1 MGSTNQRNDLTVV
14 VIDDNKDHLALMTQV
29 IEAVISSDQMKARAI
44 SYDNPAEALVNLG
57 DVPNQ
62 VILIDYQLNESTGVE
77 WISDFVNAGVG
88 PVILVTSSG
97 DEKIATE
104 AFRAGASDYI
114 LKGEIFRN
122 SSLLER
128 SIKESLR
135 KYRLEILNHELAKQL
150 KIANKDLNSKNRK
163 LTDLTESAHKFVEDV
178 AHEFR
183 TPLAVIKEFASIIAD
198 GLGGEVTP
206 KQTEF
211 LNHITGSAGDL
222 AGLIDDFLNSSRLR
236 SNSIRVDRR
245 GCEVGRVI
253 EVVEPMLRSRAD
265 SKSIKLT
272 IEVDDDLPEV
282 FVDADKMQRS
292 LINLVVNAIKFS
304 SPDTEVRVLASLDDE
319 HSVRMSV
326 QDFGSGLAAD
336 SVQELFMRFNQGD
349 ADERRLA
356 SGFGLG
362 LNIVKEMVA
371 INLGSVDIESELGV
385 GSTFSFT
392 VPVVSPISILH
403 EFLKNGTKDVEDSR
417 VVVMS
422 VQRVHR
428 EVASEELV
436 QDLKKISYPMDMVLE
451 SNEIGQV
458 YLVGCTED
466 IEAWK
471 SRVVQMDQT
480 VQKQSESPRSALILT
495 VCGSWEASRAEP
507 FVLGLL
513 EGSMKGGAINVPIST
528 DS

>member
-1 MGSTNQRNDLTVV
+1 MGSAQQRKDLTVV
-14 VIDDNKDHLALMTQV
+14 VIDDNRDHLSLMTQI
-29 IEAVISSDQMKARAI
+29 IESSVSSDQMKARVVA
-44 SYDNPAEALVNLG
+44 YDNPAEALVNIG
-57 DVPNQ
+57 DASNQ
-62 VILIDYQLNESTGVE
+62 VILIDYQLNEGTGIE
-77 WISDFVNAGVG
+77 WLSDFVNAGAG

-104 AFRAGASDYI
+104 AFRAGAADYV
-114 LKGEIFRN
+114 LKGEVFRN
-122 SSLLER
+122 ASLLER
-128 SIKESLR
+128 SIRESLR
-135 KYRLEILNHELAKQL
+135 KYRLESLNHDLAKQL
-150 KIANKDLNSKNRK
+150 KAANKDLNSKNRK
-163 LTDLTESAHKFVEDV
+163 LTELTESAHKFVEDV

-206 KQTEF
+206 KQSEF

-245 GCEVGRVI
+245 GCEVSRVI
-253 EVVEPMLRSRAD
+253 EAIEPMLRSRAS

-272 IEVDDDLPEV
+272 LEIDDDLPEV

-304 SPDTEVRVLASLDDE
+304 NPDTEVRVLASVNDE
-319 HSVRMSV
+319 HSVRLSV
-326 QDFGSGLAAD
+326 QDFGSGLAED

-392 VPVVSPISILH
+392 VPMMNPVSILT
-403 EFLKNGTKDVEDSR
+403 EYLKNAIKDVDGSE

-422 VQRVHR
+422 AQRAHR
-428 EVASEELV
+428 EVGSDELV
-436 QDLKKISYPMDMVLE
+436 QDLKKTSYPMDMVLE
-451 SNEIGQV
+451 SNEVGQV
-458 YLVGCTED
+458 YVVGCTED
-466 IEAWK
+466 LEGWKKRVLEA
-471 SRVVQMDQT
+471 DQAL
-480 VQKQSESPRSALILT
+480 QKQSSSPRSALILT
-495 VCGSWEASRAEP
+495 VYGSWEASRAESY
-507 FVLGLL
+507 VLGLL
-513 EGSMKGGAINVPIST
+513 EGSMKGGTINVPIST

>member
-1 MGSTNQRNDLTVV
+1 MGSAHQRQDLTVV

-29 IEAVISSDQMKARAI
+29 IEGVISSDHMKARAI
-44 SYDNPAEALVNLG
+44 PYDNPAEALVNIG
-57 DVPNQ
+57 DAPNQ

-77 WISDFVNAGVG
+77 WLSDFVNAGVG

-97 DEKIATE
+97 DEKIAAE
-104 AFRAGASDYI
+104 AFRAGASDYV
-114 LKGEIFRN
+114 LKGDVFRN
-122 SSLLER
+122 ASLLER

-135 KYRLEILNHELAKQL
+135 KFRLESLNHELAKQL
-150 KIANKDLNSKNRK
+150 KVANKDLNSKNRK
-163 LTDLTESAHKFVEDV
+163 LTELTETAHKFVEDV

-198 GLGGEVTP
+198 GLGGEVTE
-206 KQTEF
+206 KQAEF

-222 AGLIDDFLNSSRLR
+222 AGLIEDFLNSSRLR
-236 SNSIRVDRR
+236 SKSIRVDRR

-253 EVVEPMLRSRAD
+253 EAVEPMLQSRAA
-265 SKSIKLT
+265 SRSIHLT
-272 IEVDDDLPEV
+272 IEIDEDLPEV

-304 SPDTEVRVLASLDDE
+304 NPDSDVRVLASLDDE
-319 HSVRMSV
+319 HSVRVSV
-326 QDFGSGLAAD
+326 QDFGSGLAPE

-356 SGFGLG
+356 TGFGLG

-392 VPVVSPISILH
+392 VPVMNSISILH
-403 EFLKNGTKDVEDSR
+403 KFLKTGTKNSEDSI
-417 VVVMS
+417 VAVMS

-428 EVASEELV
+428 EVASDELI
-436 QDLKKISYPMDMVLE
+436 QDLKKTCYPMDMVLE
-451 SNEIGQV
+451 SNEPGQV
-458 YLVGCTED
+458 FLVGCTED

-471 SRVVQMDQT
+471 SRVIEADQAT
-480 VQKQSESPRSALILT
+480 QKKSDSPRSALILT

-507 FVLGLL
+507 YVLGLL
-513 EGSMKGGAINVPIST
+513 EGSMKGGAIHVPISS